1 MRSQTPPLLL
11 KKRENCHKIIKLP
24 LLVHKTFGTIHP
36 RKEGGGTIMAYT
48 EELFPLQKG
57 TFFRLQVHERE
68 GFFIA
73 EVYERDICHS
83 SLLKDQNEI
92 TDTLMTVYL

>member
-1 MRSQTPPLLL
+1 
-11 KKRENCHKIIKLP
+11 
-24 LLVHKTFGTIHP
+24 
-36 RKEGGGTIMAYT
+36 MAYT

>member
-1 MRSQTPPLLL
+1 
-11 KKRENCHKIIKLP
+11 
-24 LLVHKTFGTIHP
+24 
-36 RKEGGGTIMAYT
+36 MAYT

-73 EVYERDICHS
+73 EVYERDICHF

-92 TDTLMTVYL
+92 TDKKPVLVIYSYYNDSVFIALKKGCRVLN

>member
-1 MRSQTPPLLL
+1 MCT
-11 KKRENCHKIIKLP
+11 KH
-24 LLVHKTFGTIHP
+24 LVQFIPYNITVSSTVP
-36 RKEGGGTIMAYT
+36 RAEGGGTIMAYT

-73 EVYERDICHS
+73 EVYERDICYF

-92 TDTLMTVYL
+92 TDTSYGCDRQETCFSDLFIL

>member
-1 MRSQTPPLLL
+1 
-11 KKRENCHKIIKLP
+11 
-24 LLVHKTFGTIHP
+24 
-36 RKEGGGTIMAYT
+36 MAYT

-73 EVYERDICHS
+73 EVYERDICHF
-83 SLLKDQNEI
+83 SLLKDHNEI
-92 TDTLMTVYL
+92 TDTSYGCDRQETCFSDLFIL